1 MNIFITAG
9 NTQTPV
15 DQVRCIT
22 NIFSGMTGAR
32 IAAATFD
39 RGHRVTFVT
48 SHPEVLNEIP
58 AQVERIEPNFTI
70 KRYRTFEELETI
82 MAAEIGSGQYQA
94 VIHAAAVNDYHIAGI
109 YKLSRNTDFDPD
121 QLSMVGKP
129 SPARFTPAVGGKIKG
144 NHRELWMRLV
154 PAAKLVDKIRNE
166 WKFDGTLVKFKLE
179 VGVNED
185 ELLKIGEA
193 SRTHSGADWLV
204 ANTLEGM
211 NDWAYLIGR
220 AIPPRKVE
228 RSQLANQLLD
238 AIGF

>member
-22 NIFSGMTGAR
+22 NVFTGKTGAR
-32 IAAATFD
+32 IAAAAFD
-39 RGHRVTFVT
+39 RGHCVTFAT
-48 SHPEVLNEIP
+48 SHPEVLDEIS
-58 AQVERIEPNFTI
+58 ARRERIEPNFTI
-70 KRYRTFEELETI
+70 KRYRTFEELETF

-94 VIHAAAVNDYHIAGI
+94 VLHAAAVNDYHVASVYALAPHTRFDDAQLKITGGA
-109 YKLSRNTDFDPD
+109 TD
-121 QLSMVGKP
+121 
-129 SPARFTPAVGGKIKG
+129 AHFTTIMGGKIKG
-144 NHRELWMRLV
+144 NHNELWMRLI
-154 PAAKLVDKIRNE
+154 PTPKLVDKIRTD

-179 VGVNED
+179 VGVSED

-211 NDWAYLIGR
+211 HEWAYLIGSGTP
-220 AIPPRKVE
+220 ARKIE
-228 RSQLANQLLD
+228 RSRLANQLLD
-238 AIGF
+238 VIGF